1 MSSSFSSDYNYFPY
15 EQSYEEDQDYDDEM
29 YEGDDLVGRV
39 FDGKTI
45 RCDRN
50 GSFVMVKGYKH
61 YITNKEAR
69 KIKSYET
76 SDDEDFIC

>member
-1 MSSSFSSDYNYFPY
+1 MSLSFSSDYNDSPY
-15 EQSYEEDQDYDDEM
+15 EQSYEEDQDYDDEI

-50 GSFVMVKGYKH
+50 GSFVIVKGYKH
-61 YITNKEAR
+61 YVTNKEAR
-69 KIKSYET
+69 KIKSYKT